1 MNCEVTVAGMAAP
14 APRVKGNTNAAH
26 HTARFVLPARM
37 PLLFP
42 AHQVGSN
49 GQFFAINILARLGDV
64 EILAE
69 ELDRVHVSLA
79 ARSSSAHMV
88 RTAACGWLGARQ
100 ARAGPMLLR
109 IAVCCLR

>member
-14 APRVKGNTNAAH
+14 APGVKGNTYAAH

-42 AHQVGSN
+42 AHQVGSDR
-49 GQFFAINILARLGDV
+49 QFFAINILARLGDV

-69 ELDRVHVSLA
+69 ELDRADVQLGGETVQRTHGKQGSL
-79 ARSSSAHMV
+79 
-88 RTAACGWLGARQ
+88 RTGGRGPSRRRADVV
-100 ARAGPMLLR
+100 RAG
-109 IAVCCLR
+109 